1 MKNILTFTFVALIIT
16 ASLSAQNSVVI
27 GVVDVQKVLNDYSE
41 FQAAVEKVRGSV
53 APVEEEMQKMQENI
67 QAIVADGQ
75 AAETK
80 ASNPAASEDA
90 RAEAA
95 VQVNELRQK
104 LQLAQAEIN
113 QFRQQAQQLAQQGQQ
128 EKLAPLQ
135 EKAVE
140 AVKSVALDKGIEL
153 VVPKNQVIYSAEAL
167 DISEAVIVL
176 LNSGE

>member
-1 MKNILTFTFVALIIT
+1 
-16 ASLSAQNSVVI
+16 
-27 GVVDVQKVLNDYSE
+27 
-41 FQAAVEKVRGSV
+41 
-53 APVEEEMQKMQENI
+53 MQENI